1 MLGKIEGRRATEDEM
16 VRRHHGL
23 DGHEFEQ
30 IPGDGEGQGSPARGS
45 SWGLS
50 EQCEPPP
57 PCFSLLLPPL
67 SAELLL
73 PQTVCFFVINTR
85 HFLLWFCAIVF

>member
-1 MLGKIEGRRATEDEM
+1 MLGKIEGRRATEDET

-30 IPGDGEGQGSPARGS
+30 IPGDSEGQGSPARGS
-45 SWGLS
+45 SRGLS

-85 HFLLWFCAIVF
+85 HFLLLFCAIVF